1 MSKFEKPI
9 PICSFLPIFALSL
22 TTVKGPAKF
31 YKTEQN
37 LSKSGTSAS
46 THFLGKNIFRF
57 FFEKFW
63 SVCRWVGW
71 CFIVSSFILA
81 PTCVGHVRIDGG
93 AASCCAQADQKVA
106 GPLTLL
112 GDNAEIWIN
121 SGRLDISDVESMSC
135 CARPGWSQPSRSILI
150 WYKITYKSALL
161 FTVFSLVR
169 GWTSTN

>member
-22 TTVKGPAKF
+22 TTDKGPAKF
-31 YKTEQN
+31 YKIDQN
-37 LSKSGTSAS
+37 RSKSGTSAN
-46 THFLGKNIFRF
+46 THLGHKYCQLFFRKN
-57 FFEKFW
+57 FW

-93 AASCCAQADQKVA
+93 AASCCAQTDQKIA

-112 GDNAEIWIN
+112 SDDIYICHWGWRLACAERTKVLRGQRS
-121 SGRLDISDVESMSC
+121 SGQPRPTLLGFHCRANLRLVFAAISC
-135 CARPGWSQPSRSILI
+135 Q
-150 WYKITYKSALL
+150 
-161 FTVFSLVR
+161 
-169 GWTSTN
+169 